1 MHYNTMPSK
10 EDSIEELGNLLQPG
24 SKLSATIHFGPD
36 DRYSFATT
44 YVGCKLPQFLIV
56 DLPTKAREAL
66 IIRKLSNTE
75 IVVRAIT
82 NTKLGH
88 IIAFKSTI
96 IVKSSTPSALL
107 FLRMP
112 THFAS
117 KPIRQH
123 ERHSMDLPAELKSQD
138 VTYHGKLVDFSA
150 SGCGFFLSGENELT
164 TNSVIE
170 LQSALTEFLPQGT
183 KLSIVNI
190 TRERN
195 GHKFGIKFN
204 TPINVD
210 DELKQAL
217 VEHAYLASRY

>member
-1 MHYNTMPSK
+1 MPTK
-10 EDSIEELGNLLQPG
+10 EDSIEELANLLQPG

-36 DRYSFATT
+36 DHYSFSTV

-56 DLPTKAREAL
+56 DLPSKAREAL

-117 KPIRQH
+117 KPVRQH
-123 ERHSMDLPAELKSQD
+123 ERHSMNIPAEVKSQD
-138 VTYHGKLVDFSA
+138 VSYHGKLVDFSA
-150 SGCGFFLSGENELT
+150 SGCGVFLPGENELSS
-164 TNSVIE
+164 NSLIE
-170 LQSALTEFLPQGT
+170 MQCALSQYLPDEL
-183 KLSIVNI
+183 KLNIVSVS
-190 TRERN
+190 RERGGN
-195 GHKFGIKFN
+195 KLGIKFN
-204 TPINVD
+204 TPLEVHD
-210 DELKQAL
+210 DLKQAL
-217 VEHAYLASRY
+217 VEHAYLSSRY